1 MADSRSKG
9 SNPTLSFKDKKVYLQ
24 FFFLFSLLQNVEL
37 CLNLV
42 QLRVESLALA
52 LLVSQLRGEAL
63 LDLRQ
68 RDRLLLIR
76 FDRLLALSQEGFETF
91 DFIWKMNDVTFLE
104 EIVAALEDIKAWL
117 GVEIIYVFIGRLI
130 KVVKSKKI
138 Q

>member
-1 MADSRSKG
+1 M
-9 SNPTLSFKDKKVYLQ
+9 
-24 FFFLFSLLQNVEL
+24 
-37 CLNLV
+37 NLV

-91 DFIWKMNDVTFLE
+91 DFV
-104 EIVAALEDIKAWL
+104 
-117 GVEIIYVFIGRLI
+117 
-130 KVVKSKKI
+130 
-138 Q
+138 